1 MARSACCPWH
11 RRKQTFPRSRSVADR
26 NLRAALS
33 AVTGWSN
40 VETLLRD
47 GIGRN
52 RDRSFD
58 RGDSSGRTCLAY
70 AHAKPDGISKQ
81 VARATNPREAIF
93 ASRRRSSGQ
102 GGDGAGYSTQI
113 VRGNQHIS
121 VAAETARFEQAVAQT
136 RYARLLQAPDR
147 EEGSRFQNAKRKPDR
162 TIPKSSRFPVR
173 TFQSK
178 SLITPKLGVIRTS
191 KPPPN
196 WPIPSVSW

>member
-1 MARSACCPWH
+1 MAGSARCAWH

-33 AVTGWSN
+33 AVTGWAN

-47 GIGRN
+47 GIGRH

-81 VARATNPREAIF
+81 AARATSPREAIF

-102 GGDGAGYSTQI
+102 GGDGAGYPTQT

-121 VAAETARFEQAVAQT
+121 VAAEEHGASRPSLKHTRQPVGCYMRPTARRAAVFRT
-136 RYARLLQAPDR
+136 RNANRTGPSQSRPD
-147 EEGSRFQNAKRKPDR
+147 FQLEHSNR
-162 TIPKSSRFPVR
+162 
-173 TFQSK
+173 
-178 SLITPKLGVIRTS
+178 
-191 KPPPN
+191 N
-196 WPIPSVSW
+196 H